1 MILTFSNQEVL
12 IKTEDNE
19 IHNKIEKGFQDLC
32 SNKEDF
38 LKSLETTTKSLSST
52 QCRINTWSLFLN
64 ETIGTNLPKYTLVSD

>member
-1 MILTFSNQEVL
+1 MILTFSDQEVL
-12 IKTEDNE
+12 KKTEDNNL
-19 IHNKIEKGFQDLC
+19 HNTIEKGFKDLC